1 MRRVRKYEKEV
12 EKEKKGRPDEKG
24 NKGGRNGIDVGPER
38 ATYLTN
44 RVQTIM
50 AVGVSCAVAFGA
62 FTCTATGLTRP
73 SLADRN
79 SQHQSTASSSCLSC
93 PTFASAPLM
102 CNISAKTYRACFPTR
117 SGLRES
123 RVPVRHLRVLDW
135 TKYRRPQVHRGE

>member
-1 MRRVRKYEKEV
+1 MFGKYEKEV

-24 NKGGRNGIDVGPER
+24 NKGGRNGSDVGPER

-62 FTCTATGLTRP
+62 FACTATGLTRP

-79 SQHQSTASSSCLSC
+79 SQLATPKHGISSVPVLPYVFVSSSD
-93 PTFASAPLM
+93 
-102 CNISAKTYRACFPTR
+102 
-117 SGLRES
+117 
-123 RVPVRHLRVLDW
+123 V
-135 TKYRRPQVHRGE
+135 